1 MTGVQTCALPI
12 LEKLGDEDLKGDEL
26 EAEIRRSEAM
36 AKVGEQIIKTGELQ
50 LKAMQHMDEY
60 GYERKKTVPE
70 MLEVRG
76 GCDGCG
82 SGR

>member
-1 MTGVQTCALPI
+1 
-12 LEKLGDEDLKGDEL
+12 
-26 EAEIRRSEAM
+26 M

-60 GYERKKTVPE
+60 GYDRKKTVPE

-76 GCDGCG
+76 GVFDGCG
-82 SGR
+82 NGR